1 MYGFGSGRLDEE
13 ADDTAYETSSLQATA
28 YRGVGVGVGFGYH
41 PSSRISERVK
51 NIVQLGT
58 RQI

>member
-1 MYGFGSGRLDEE
+1 MYGSCSGRLDEE
-13 ADDTAYETSSLQATA
+13 ADDTAYETSPLQATA
-28 YRGVGVGVGFGYH
+28 YRGVGVGFGYH

>member
-28 YRGVGVGVGFGYH
+28 YRGVGVGFGYH
-41 PSSRISERVK
+41 LSSRISERVK